1 MPDFLPRRDAD
12 LRDWSA
18 SFSKNLSQTPG
29 AFGVSAQQAAG
40 FAALQQAYAHR
51 YAVAM
56 SPQTRTVVNIQAKD
70 AARDAMVALAR
81 ELAGV
86 VRSRR
91 ATTNAQLV
99 ELGLRKEV
107 AGRGR
112 QRVPRP
118 GVAPLIYVRRVM
130 GRRMWLRV
138 SASVGFSEH
147 NKPADASML
156 TLLFAVGARPPAR
169 MEGYAFWQV
178 TGKTRLVFEAPASV
192 RPGEQVWLVGSW
204 MNDRGEQGPWSPPVP
219 GRVDY
224 GGGPAVAGA
233 SGIPGVGGMRRAA

>member
-12 LRDWSA
+12 LRVWSA
-18 SFSKNLSQTPG
+18 SFSKQLSQTPE

-40 FAALQQAYAHR
+40 FAVLQQAYAHR

-138 SASVGFSEH
+138 SASAGFSEH
-147 NKPADASML
+147 SKPADASML

-224 GGGPAVAGA
+224 GVAPVVAG
-233 SGIPGVGGMRRAA
+233 VGRMRRAA